1 MAKRRKAAPKK
12 VLEWTYKKVVG
23 DTKAIVYTDEID
35 LDLRDNQVAEI
46 WHINSNMHLYD
57 PAAAGAD
64 DYSFAS
70 GYVSTDPDAQA
81 APDINSTPEDAEIF
95 YFQETSF
102 IGVASATPASF
113 QTQKTNEVQ
122 QWAAP
127 DGKPILVGTN
137 LGVVFEWNTTADL
150 FTKASWGVRI
160 FFTRRTASGLDL
172 AHILLKR
179 R

>member
-1 MAKRRKAAPKK
+1 MPKKGTSNKK

-23 DTKAIVYTDEID
+23 ASKATVYVANVD

-46 WHINSNMHLYD
+46 WCIDSNMHLYD
-57 PAAAGAD
+57 PAAAGCD

-70 GYVSTDPDAQA
+70 GYLSTDPDAQA
-81 APDINSTPEDAEIF
+81 APDINETPEDAEIF
-95 YFQETSF
+95 YFQEMSLVGVLDGSATSF
-102 IGVASATPASF
+102 QSMKSNEL
-113 QTQKTNEVQ
+113 QKWEAV
-122 QWAAP
+122 

-137 LGVVFEWNTTADL
+137 IGVVFEWNSTADL
-150 FTKASWGVRI
+150 FTKGSWGVRV